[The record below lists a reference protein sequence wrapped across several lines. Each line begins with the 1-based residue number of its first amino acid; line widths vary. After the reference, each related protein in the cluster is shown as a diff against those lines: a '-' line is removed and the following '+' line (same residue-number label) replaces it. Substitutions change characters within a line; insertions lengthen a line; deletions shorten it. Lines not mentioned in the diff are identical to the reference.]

1 MCTLPQESLYFSE
14 SFIDSFRRFLYCLR
28 TLRILAKKEKKL
40 GEQIRSRR
48 ALIKMDPVRQLGFL
62 LHSLSGTIFSVHA
75 YVIVTAKYTIKNLT
89 SSKIDNLLISLR
101 VSASSDS
108 SSSSFRSENS
118 TIPSMLSQSLSP
130 TEANPESGADVQ
142 TLLTYLWILVVL
154 IFWRLPLFISWIE
167 MIRKGSFNS

>member
-1 MCTLPQESLYFSE
+1 MNPRPFRLSWNIILTIMQISQFLGRWCTYDHVYITTGKFIFFRELYRLFSPFFILPANSE
-14 SFIDSFRRFLYCLR
+14 DPG
-28 TLRILAKKEKKL
+28 EKGEKL

-75 YVIVTAKYTIKNLT
+75 YIIVTAKYTIKNLT

-101 VSASSDS
+101 VSASSGS

-118 TIPSMLSQSLSP
+118 TVPPMLS
-130 TEANPESGADVQ
+130 
-142 TLLTYLWILVVL
+142 
-154 IFWRLPLFISWIE
+154 
-167 MIRKGSFNS
+167 